1 MKLDA
6 AQRAARLLGI
16 IPYVAARGGAQL
28 QDIAERF
35 NYPQEM
41 LLADLVAMTG
51 KSNEWSDEP
60 DDPFLDAVFLD
71 WSPVEDQICVECP
84 SWFSDP
90 MRLSSDEAARL
101 LAVGQAVL
109 SDGASSVLLDALPSV
124 SALTRALFK
133 LQLMLVDTKRGL
145 NTRAKYS
152 SYCQQLASEDASVA
166 ASVLSVTGD
175 SIIDV
180 ELGDASKHTLESL
193 RSAVRE
199 RVCVEIEYYAYSRD
213 ELTVRLVE
221 PARVF
226 SRNGVWYLSA
236 WCHNVE
242 NLRIFRLDR
251 IQSLTVTHRDA
262 TVDVD
267 LENIPMLEDMRL
279 GSEMRSSS
287 DAMPMRG
294 NSDEMRSN
302 SDEMRGGSG
311 AMPMRGKEDVNGRTV
326 KIRVTRHA
334 RWMLDL
340 CPVVRCQ
347 EIDRKWLEVELFVV
361 GVAWFDRLLLRLG
374 SEVEIVDDNEFWLT
388 RRAAA
393 AVNILKRY
401 T

>member
-6 AQRAARLLGI
+6 VQRVARLLSI
-16 IPYVAARGGAQL
+16 IPYVAAQGGAQL

-35 NYPQEM
+35 DYPQEM
-41 LLADLVAMTG
+41 LRADLAAMTE
-51 KSNEWSDEP
+51 SLNEWSDEP
-60 DDPFLDAVFLD
+60 DNPFLDAVFLD
-71 WSPVEDQICVECP
+71 WSPAKDQIHVECP

-90 MRLSSDEAARL
+90 MRLTSDEAARL

-109 SDGASSVLLDALPSV
+109 SDGASSVLLDTLPSV

-152 SYCQQLASEDASVA
+152 NYCKQLASEDASVV

-180 ELGDASKHTLESL
+180 ELGDASEHILESL

-199 RVCVEIEYYAYSRD
+199 RVCVKIEYYVYSRD

-236 WCHNVE
+236 WCHKVE
-242 NLRIFRLDR
+242 NLRIFRVDR
-251 IQSLTVTHRDA
+251 IQSLTVTHHEA

-267 LENIPMLEDMRL
+267 LENVPMLEDMRL
-279 GSEMRSSS
+279 GNEMRTSS
-287 DAMPMRG
+287 DA
-294 NSDEMRSN
+294 SDK
-302 SDEMRGGSG
+302 RGGNDEICHH
-311 AMPMRGKEDVNGRTV
+311 EDVNGRTV
-326 KIRVTRHA
+326 KLRVTRQA

-340 CPVVRCQ
+340 CPVVFCK

-388 RRAAA
+388 RRALAA
-393 AVNILKRY
+393 ANILKRY